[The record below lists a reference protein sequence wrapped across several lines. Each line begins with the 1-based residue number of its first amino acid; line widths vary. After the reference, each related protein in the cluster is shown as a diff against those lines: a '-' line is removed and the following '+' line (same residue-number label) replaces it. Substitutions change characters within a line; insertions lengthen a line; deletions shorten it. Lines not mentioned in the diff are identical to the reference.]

1 MANIL
6 IVGCG
11 DVGSRLALLLA
22 NDGHTVYGVR
32 RSAHVLPN
40 VTMLQADISQPF
52 SLPIAKLD
60 YVYIIL
66 SPDSS
71 NQAAY
76 EQTFIDGVN
85 HIRTAL
91 ESYSLKHVFFVSSTS
106 VYGEE
111 DGQWVDENTATH
123 PQGFNGQVLCAA
135 EQLVQQYWLSSV
147 VRFGGIYGEGR
158 LRLIRWVESGK
169 PVNVGQWTNRI
180 HVADAGGLLAFLLKQ
195 HQQGRELESCYVG
208 VDDYP
213 CLQDEVLDWIAQE
226 LDLPPVAKVQGQ
238 GGANRRIRN
247 NRIKELGYRFLY
259 PSFREGYG
267 KMLG

>member
-22 NDGHTVYGVR
+22 NDGHNVYGVR
-32 RSAHVLPN
+32 RSAHILPN

-52 SLPIAKLD
+52 SLPISDLD
-60 YVYIIL
+60 YAYIIL
-66 SPDSS
+66 SPDAS

-76 EQTFIDGVN
+76 EKTFIDGVN
-85 HIRTAL
+85 HIRHSL
-91 ESYSLKHVFFVSSTS
+91 ESFNLKHVFFVSSTS

-111 DGQWVDENTATH
+111 HGEWVDEDTPTH
-123 PQGFNGQVLCAA
+123 PKGFNGQVLCAA
-135 EQLVQQYWLSSV
+135 EALVQQYWLSSV

-158 LRLIRWVESGK
+158 LRLMRWVESGK

-180 HVADAGGLLAFLLKQ
+180 HVADAAALLAFLLTQ
-195 HQQGRELESCYVG
+195 HLQGRELQSCYVG

-213 CLQDEVLDWIAQE
+213 CLQDEVLDWLAQE
-226 LDLPPVAKVQGQ
+226 LDLPPVPKLAGQ
-238 GGANRRIRN
+238 GGANRRIANGRV
-247 NRIKELGYRFLY
+247 KSLGFCFSY
-259 PSFREGYG
+259 PSFREGYSG
-267 KMLG
+267 ILG

>member
-1 MANIL
+1 MANVL

-22 NDGHTVYGVR
+22 NDGHNVYGVR

-52 SLPIAKLD
+52 SLPISNLD
-60 YVYIIL
+60 YAYIIL

-71 NQAAY
+71 NQAEY
-76 EQTFIDGVN
+76 EKTFIDGVN
-85 HIRTAL
+85 HIRQAL
-91 ESYSLKHVFFVSSTS
+91 EPYSLKRVFFVSSTS

-111 DGQWVDENTATH
+111 HGEWVNEDTPTY

-135 EQLVQQYWLSSV
+135 EALVQQYWLASV

-169 PVNVGQWTNRI
+169 PVNLGQWTNRI
-180 HVADAGGLLAFLLKQ
+180 HVADAAALLAFLLTQ
-195 HQQGRELESCYVG
+195 HLQGRELEGCYVG

-213 CLQDEVLDWIAQE
+213 CLQDEVLDWLAQE
-226 LDLPPVAKVQGQ
+226 LDLPPVPKMAST
-238 GGANRRIRN
+238 GANNKRISNKRV
-247 NRIKELGYRFLY
+247 KALGYQFLY

-267 KMLG
+267 KMLR

>member
-1 MANIL
+1 M
-6 IVGCG
+6 
-11 DVGSRLALLLA
+11 
-22 NDGHTVYGVR
+22 
-32 RSAHVLPN
+32 
-40 VTMLQADISQPF
+40 
-52 SLPIAKLD
+52 
-60 YVYIIL
+60 
-66 SPDSS
+66 
-71 NQAAY
+71 
-76 EQTFIDGVN
+76 
-85 HIRTAL
+85 
-91 ESYSLKHVFFVSSTS
+91 
-106 VYGEE
+106 
-111 DGQWVDENTATH
+111 DENTATH

-226 LDLPPVAKVQGQ
+226 LDLPPVSKVQGL

-247 NRIKELGYRFLY
+247 NRIRIGVSVFISEF
-259 PSFREGYG
+259 
-267 KMLG
+267 